1 MKQPPS
7 KKDQVIL
14 YWLGKAKGSTVK
26 QRIRI
31 YKRGGE
37 YEYFDISKRL
47 TAFYDKSI
55 SLQYVWCLTMG
66 GQIC

>member
-1 MKQPPS
+1 MKLPLS
-7 KKDQVIL
+7 KKDQVVL
-14 YWLGKAKGSTVK
+14 YWLGKAKKDNVK

-31 YKRGGE
+31 YKRVGE

-47 TAFYDKSI
+47 TAFYDNSI
-55 SLQYVWCLTMG
+55 CLQYTWCLTMG